1 MINYNHLFFK
11 TRDPSIKNVDIF
23 KRFGT
28 FYALLIDLLNGRL
41 STLKAAKERNE
52 MIKKQKSKKIPFY
65 QKKKSITKKNTQ
77 EKQRKEV
84 FAEQKGILKNALRLF
99 DKIND
104 IINAFLNEDIVS
116 GYVERHRYY
125 TPKDLE
131 PKLEFRKRISGRTK
145 MGRQKKSDKENQKGQ
160 GPKKLT
166 LDQKLS
172 RLPITLA
179 QLKAGNSSEKLKK

>member
-77 EKQRKEV
+77 GIIRK
-84 FAEQKGILKNALRLF
+84 AK
-99 DKIND
+99 
-104 IINAFLNEDIVS
+104 
-116 GYVERHRYY
+116 
-125 TPKDLE
+125 
-131 PKLEFRKRISGRTK
+131 KRGFCRTK
-145 MGRQKKSDKENQKGQ
+145 RYFKKC
-160 GPKKLT
+160 T
-166 LDQKLS
+166 
-172 RLPITLA
+172 
-179 QLKAGNSSEKLKK
+179 KAF